1 MCKPRHSV
9 IFKLMIFFLTT
20 ALVAAMLI
28 SGVIIVNANHDE
40 FVPTTEFTSSKRL
53 GNFLQGAVNLMPT
66 VENSL
71 AGRWPEDGIVEMR
84 DLPEL
89 APDLDLGLYWI
100 LLDSNLKLLY
110 RDNKTG
116 NIITNIESTQAGTEL
131 DFKSA
136 TFTSELLKNNY
147 AFQLDFK
154 KGSINLSEGLTSAD
168 VPPQLQQISMYQAGR
183 DANITIVLDTSFS
196 KLDHIRNGSIEYSRQ
211 QNWTIYALIIL
222 GVSLLLFLAA
232 WIFLIRFAG
241 SQQGTSKIQLSWF
254 DRIYGE
260 IILLAVAV
268 MAAITLSVAQHFF
281 YNYGSFFG
289 SNPLDYLVVVL
300 AFYVAG
306 GILLL
311 SLIRRYKA
319 GILWKQTL
327 TATLLR
333 IGKQFYD
340 NRKLLWKAIL
350 LYAAYVFFIF
360 VAIFMLA
367 VTRYDSVFFLLFLAV
382 LVILPAVFILLPA
395 SRWVVQFQKVNEAAG
410 NLGFNSFKLSEP
422 IEKLPADLRNL
433 ADCLSHTQD
442 RMQQAVAEQ
451 LKSERLKTD
460 LISNVSHDLRT
471 PLTSIISYID
481 LLKQEPEGSVKTAEY
496 LDVLDQ
502 KSQRLKILTDNLFEA
517 AKASSGNLPVKMSNV
532 NLNELVSQL
541 SGEYSDRLEAAK
553 LTLVVKQPQAESGEN
568 LPLAISS
575 DGNHI
580 SRILDNL
587 MTNAIKYSL
596 SGTRVYL
603 DLYTEE
609 NKVTLELKNISKDS
623 LNCSVEELSQRF
635 VRGDESRH
643 SEGSGLGLAI
653 ASSLAEILGGELN
666 FKLDGDLFK
675 AILQLPR

>member
-1 MCKPRHSV
+1 MRKPRHSV
-9 IFKLMIFFLTT
+9 IFKSMIFFLTT

-28 SGVIIVNANHDE
+28 SGVIIVNANSDE
-40 FVPTTEFTSSKRL
+40 FVPTTPFTSSRRL
-53 GNFLQGAVNLMPT
+53 GNYLQGAASLMPAL
-66 VENSL
+66 ENNL

-84 DLPEL
+84 DLSEL
-89 APDLDLGLYWI
+89 APDLDPGSYWI
-100 LLDSNLKLLY
+100 LLDSNLQLLY

-116 NIITNIESTQAGTEL
+116 NIITNIENAQAGLEP
-131 DFKSA
+131 DIKSA
-136 TFTSELLKNNY
+136 AFASELLKNNY

-154 KGSINLSEGLTSAD
+154 NGSIKLSEGLTSAD

-183 DANITIVLDTSFS
+183 DVNFTFVLDTSFS

-211 QNWTIYALIIL
+211 QSWTIYALIIL
-222 GVSLLLFLAA
+222 GVSLLLFLAI

-241 SQQGTSKIQLSWF
+241 CQQGTSKIQLSWF

-541 SGEYSDRLEAAK
+541 SGEYSDRLEAAG
-553 LTLVVKQPQAESGEN
+553 LTLVVKQPQTEDGEN

-575 DGNHI
+575 DGNHV

-596 SGTRVYL
+596 PGTRVYL
-603 DLYTEE
+603 DLRTED
-609 NKVTLELKNISKDS
+609 NNVVFELKNISKDS

-635 VRGDESRH
+635 VRGDEARH

>member
-260 IILLAVAV
+260 IILLAVAA
-268 MAAITLSVAQHFF
+268 MAIITLSAASYFF
-281 YNYGSFFG
+281 YNFG
-289 SNPLDYLVVVL
+289 SLFGGDPLDYLALIL

-306 GILLL
+306 SILFL

-319 GILWKQTL
+319 GILWQQTL

-333 IGKQFYD
+333 IGKKFYD

-350 LYAAYVFFIF
+350 LYTAYVFFIF
-360 VAIFMLA
+360 ATVFLLA
-367 VTRYDSVFFLLFLAV
+367 VTRFDSALFLLFLAA
-382 LVILPAVFILLPA
+382 LVILPAVLILLPA
-395 SRWVVQFQKVNEAAG
+395 SRWIVQYQMVNDAAA
-410 NLGFNSFKLSEP
+410 NLGLNSFKLSEP
-422 IEKLPADLRNL
+422 IEKLPVDLRSL
-433 ADCLSHTQD
+433 ADCLSNTQA

-502 KSQRLKILTDNLFEA
+502 KSQKLKILTDNLFEA